1 MKVNFPHNALL
12 IGAAYAGFADA
23 VGAHAAG
30 HGAAQ
35 TVFGQILLF
44 RLGEAASGRADPAAV
59 SRQTV
64 HREDGRAGD

>member
-35 TVFGQILLF
+35 TVLLGILIVIGIVIAF
-44 RLGEAASGRADPAAV
+44 ASYRNKK
-59 SRQTV
+59 
-64 HREDGRAGD
+64 EIE

>member
-44 RLGEAASGRADPAAV
+44 RLGEQPAGEQIHAV

-64 HREDGRAGD
+64 HREDGRSGD